1 MGSIPFSVM
10 TYNVHSCIG
19 TDGRADVERIAEV
32 IAPFACDVVA
42 LQELDMETAR
52 SGGRDQAREIAD
64 MVLMHYHFQ
73 PLLWLERGR
82 YGNAILSRHPLT
94 VLRAAELPTL
104 AGRPRIERRGAIW
117 ARIAIGAVDVQV
129 VSTHLGLNGRE
140 RRMQAEALLGPEW
153 AGSPEFR
160 EPLVLCGDFNAS
172 PASAVCRM
180 IRGRFR
186 DAAREAGPAGSATW
200 PSRFPLFR
208 LDYVFLAGDIRVRQ
222 IFVHRTPL
230 TRAASDHLPV
240 VADLELATP

>member
-1 MGSIPFSVM
+1 M

-42 LQELDMETAR
+42 LQELDMETVR

-64 MVLMHYHFQ
+64 ALLMHYHFQ
-73 PLLWLERGR
+73 PLLRLERGL
-82 YGNAILSRHPLT
+82 YGNAILSRHPLS

-104 AGRPRIERRGAIW
+104 EERPRMERRGAIW
-117 ARIAIGAVDVQV
+117 ARIAIGAVDAQV

-140 RRMQAEALLGPEW
+140 RRMQAEALLGQGW
-153 AGSPEFR
+153 LGSPESR
-160 EPLVLCGDFNAS
+160 EPLILCGDFNAP

-186 DAAREAGPAGSATW
+186 DAFRQAGIAGSATW
-200 PSRFPLFR
+200 PSRFPLLR
-208 LDYVFLAGDIRVRQ
+208 LDYIFLAGDIRVRQ